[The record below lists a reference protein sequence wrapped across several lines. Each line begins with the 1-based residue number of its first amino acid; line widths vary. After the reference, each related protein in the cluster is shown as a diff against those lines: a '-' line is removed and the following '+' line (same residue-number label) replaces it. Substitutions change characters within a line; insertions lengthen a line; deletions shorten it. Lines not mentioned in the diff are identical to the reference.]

1 MKHEAVSNLD
11 TYKDTTILVV
21 FEVDNQKNIKK

>member
-1 MKHEAVSNLD
+1 MKAVSNLD

-21 FEVDNQKNIKK
+21 FEVDTQKNIKK